1 MILKSILLKNIRSYT
16 SQQIDFP
23 EGSILLAGD
32 IGSGKSSVLHSIEF
46 ALFGARRDSV
56 SGESLLR
63 KGEKEGEVGLTFEL
77 EGHDITIRRKLK
89 RQQDNVAQDA
99 GSLSVDGRRIDG
111 TATELKARMLELLG
125 YPKELLNRPNSLVYR
140 YTVYTPQEE
149 MKRIIFDDNE
159 ARLDTLRKVF
169 GIDKYKR
176 ISENAQHYVKRIKDS
191 KKELAGIMQGLDE
204 KKAELAKR
212 KDELSAISKKRNI
225 IAPLVENAR
234 EIKKKKKEEA
244 LKLEKAVEELG
255 KLRKEIELND
265 TKLIEI
271 VRQRSKN
278 NTEVQQ
284 LDEQI
289 MLIKKKLE
297 AIFLEEKAYPPTEDV
312 ENDIQKLEQEMAR
325 VVSSKAELTERKK
338 QVQLRIDELKKNM
351 QSKSEMTSIAQQKEL
366 LYKQL
371 LDDIKDKEMI
381 SKALADMTA
390 KLKETETI
398 ITELSTHKKRSL
410 NLKQQ
415 IAGLDKCPTCLQDVS
430 TVHKQ
435 AIITQEERNISKVD
449 SELEQLCPEK
459 ERITQMVER
468 HNAHAQ
474 LMIESER
481 ELAKVKVEL
490 HNISTVKEELAKIM
504 KAHTVLELEKT
515 NILAALEKT
524 DDATTEQYRKLIDE
538 KKCLVRDINKYK
550 LELKEKKH
558 NLALLAEKEQRKEG
572 IARHQEELK
581 DDVRQINLRKS
592 QLSQTIGE
600 LLPGEAAYKAC
611 KEELEKSADEEMR
624 LEIQLSEIN
633 KETEGIQRLAQ
644 SIEKDIETKDNARK
658 ELSHLSNI
666 QEWIEKMFVNL
677 MHTMERQ
684 IMARVH
690 AQFGELF
697 STWFSLLIE
706 DGSISVKIDDSFMPQ
721 ATQNGYDVDV
731 EHLSGGEKTSI
742 ALAYRLALNKVINN
756 INRIKTKDIL
766 ILDEP
771 TDGFSSEQLD
781 KVRNVLEQLNTKQ
794 TIIVSHEAK
803 IESFVDHVIRVHK
816 TEHVSR
822 VVG

>member
-204 KKAELAKR
+204 KKADLAKR
-212 KDELSAISKKRNI
+212 KEELSAISKKRNI